1 MNELTP
7 AQRQALKAL
16 AHKLTPVVLI
26 GDKGLTPQV
35 LEEIDRALAVREL
48 IKVRAGALERDA
60 RASALAEIC
69 AHTGAQVVQHI
80 GKMLVIYREKPRAEA
95 PPAPATGAR
104 PRSATRNERR
114 ESRSASSR
122 PGSAR
127 PPHPRRTSR
136 SGRERS
142 GS

>member
-1 MNELTP
+1 MNELT
-7 AQRQALKAL
+7 AARRRALKAL

-48 IKVRAGALERDA
+48 IKVRAGTLDRDA
-60 RASALAEIC
+60 RASALTEIC
-69 AHTGAQVVQHI
+69 AHAGAQAVQHI
-80 GKMLVIYREKPRAEA
+80 GKILVVYREKPRVEA
-95 PPAPATGAR
+95 PTPPAPR
-104 PRSATRNERR
+104 PHGATRSERR

-127 PPHPRRTSR
+127 PPRPRRTSR
-136 SGRERS
+136 SGRARS

>member
-7 AQRQALKAL
+7 ARRQALKAL

-48 IKVRAGALERDA
+48 IKVRAGTLDRDA
-60 RASALAEIC
+60 RAGALAEIC
-69 AHTGAQVVQHI
+69 AHAGAQAVQHI
-80 GKMLVIYREKPRAEA
+80 GKILVIYREKPRVEA
-95 PPAPATGAR
+95 RPPAPR
-104 PRSATRNERR
+104 PRGATRSERR
-114 ESRSASSR
+114 ESRSASPR

-136 SGRERS
+136 SGRARS